1 MSTITLFKKIEPY
14 GYPLIRAITGLVLM
28 PHGAQKLFGWFGG
41 YGLEG
46 TGQFFEGTL
55 GMSPGFFWALVAGLV
70 EFFGGLAL
78 LLGFLTRPAA
88 LAVAVFMGVALSI
101 HLGNGFFWTNGG
113 YEYPLLWGVVAFGIF
128 LRGGDNLSIDSKLN
142 LPF

>member
-1 MSTITLFKKIEPY
+1 MNELTFFKKLEPY
-14 GYPLIRAITGLVLM
+14 GYPLIRAITGLMLI

-55 GMSPGFFWALVAGLV
+55 GMSPGFFWALIAGLI
-70 EFFGGLAL
+70 EFSGGLAL
-78 LLGFLTRPAA
+78 VLGFLTRPAA
-88 LAVAVFMGVALSI
+88 LAVSIFLAVAVTV
-101 HLGNGFFWTNGG
+101 HLGAGFFWTEGG
-113 YEYPLLWGVVAFGIF
+113 YEYPLFWAVVAFGIF
-128 LRGGDNLSIDSKLN
+128 LRGPDNLSVDSKLK